1 MLAVHSPSPPAESL
15 ARADAALLAALQQL
29 IAAQS
34 AFARGGRADLA
45 GLLGSAASLLK
56 QAHQV
61 RAFEPRARLAR
72 DPADWFLD

>member
-1 MLAVHSPSPPAESL
+1 MLAVHSIYPPAESL
-15 ARADAALLAALQQL
+15 ARGDAALLAALEQL
-29 IAAQS
+29 TAARA
-34 AFARGGRADLA
+34 AFARGGRSDLA

-61 RAFEPRARLAR
+61 HAFEPRARLAR

>member
-1 MLAVHSPSPPAESL
+1 MLAVHPLIPPAESL
-15 ARADAALLAALQQL
+15 ARADAALLAALEQL
-29 IAAQS
+29 SAART

-61 RAFEPRARLAR
+61 RTFEPRARLAR